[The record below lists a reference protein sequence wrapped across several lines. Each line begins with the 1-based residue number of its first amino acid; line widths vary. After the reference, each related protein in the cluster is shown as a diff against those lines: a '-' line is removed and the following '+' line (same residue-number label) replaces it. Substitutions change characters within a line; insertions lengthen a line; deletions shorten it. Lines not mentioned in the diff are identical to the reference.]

1 MITFVTLVVAY
12 PYRHPIANIIPKHIL
27 YGRTNL
33 SNMNVSVSFSP
44 VLTHPITP
52 RSRRRGRPSVRNHI
66 ATEHELP
73 SVSVHDRT
81 NVNVCQEENKE
92 NEDDLIISSSSCISL
107 KIRHDVDHS
116 VYLSEIVPSFHQM
129 PYPTSS
135 KNLKDN
141 LNQSFETQETV
152 SVSESEDDMSNLSST
167 DDGDSN
173 GQDSSSSLS
182 SHSKRSIRF
191 ADELGLPIEKVRHY
205 ECDRKER
212 EHSELLILCMCPEQ
226 KKFEFLHVGYHQ
238 YEEENG
244 VTVKALLRALPGM
257 CTDPVFSTHSEFVN
271 LYQKSSEFDE
281 AFENLCE
288 DKDKQSSLTLTDC
301 DFRENELIVASV
313 SGSSEQAV
321 LDGIGSLLSNDDI
334 RKTLKRARRSR
345 RSLQF
350 VYSKEERCQRR
361 RKRRASILR
370 RRLLKK
376 GSKGVSYEKN
386 HDVVVESKGASI
398 LRKKLAKKGS
408 SDERPEENCC
418 AVESETEPVCSDPVD
433 ECCHNNCDELSSE
446 SYKQQLL
453 VALFT
458 IGSGTVVFSAMGF

>member
-1 MITFVTLVVAY
+1 M
-12 PYRHPIANIIPKHIL
+12 
-27 YGRTNL
+27 NL
-33 SNMNVSVSFSP
+33 SPSS
-44 VLTHPITP
+44 VLTPPITP
-52 RSRRRGRPSVRNHI
+52 RSRRRGRPRVQNQI
-66 ATEHELP
+66 ATEHEFP
-73 SVSVHDRT
+73 SVSLHDRT
-81 NVNVCQEENKE
+81 NVNLCQEENKE
-92 NEDDLIISSSSCISL
+92 NEDDLIICSSSSISL

-116 VYLSEIVPSFHQM
+116 VFLSEILPSFHQM
-129 PYPTSS
+129 PYPTS
-135 KNLKDN
+135 KNLNDN

-152 SVSESEDDMSNLSST
+152 SVSESEDDMSKISST
-167 DDGDSN
+167 DDGDEGNSSN
-173 GQDSSSSLS
+173 GQDSSSSVS

-191 ADELGLPIEKVRHY
+191 ADELGLPIEKIRHY
-205 ECDRKER
+205 ECDRKEE

-244 VTVKALLRALPGM
+244 VTIKALLRALPGM
-257 CTDPVFSTHSEFVN
+257 CTDPILSTHSEFVN
-271 LYQKSSEFDE
+271 LYQRSEVDDE

-288 DKDKQSSLTLTDC
+288 DRDKQSSLTLTDC

-321 LDGIGSLLSNDDI
+321 LDGIGSLLSNAEI
-334 RKTLKRARRSR
+334 KKTLKRARRSR

-350 VYSKEERCQRR
+350 VYSKEERRQRR

-376 GSKGVSYEKN
+376 GSKGSDEKN
-386 HDVVVESKGASI
+386 RDAAESKERRASI
-398 LRKKLAKKGS
+398 LRRRLLKKGS
-408 SDERPEENCC
+408 KGSDEKNCDV
-418 AVESETEPVCSDPVD
+418 VESETEPVCSDPTD
-433 ECCHNNCDELSSE
+433 ECCHNNCEDRSRDELSSE

-458 IGSGTVVFSAMGF
+458 IGWGTVVFSAMGF